1 MIGTKA
7 PSSQTGAEFRL
18 LVDQTSIAMIVV
30 RTADNVI
37 EYGNQAANAM
47 FTVENMVGEK
57 LDSLGNASELI
68 RLMEEAQAG
77 KATIRDIQFTR
88 AGASWAAGSAQVITW
103 ADKPAVAI
111 SLMEITSRKK
121 LEAELRASVENLATS
136 NADLEQFAYIASHDL
151 QEPLRMISSY
161 MTLLKQRYQGKLD
174 SDADDFI
181 SYAVDGATRLQQMIN
196 DLLVFSRVQT
206 RGKELATSDTQTAY
220 VNAVENLAYMIGE
233 EKAEITHD
241 PLPSVLADSTQLT
254 MLFQNLLS
262 NAIKFHGDD
271 TPRIHLSVEP
281 VDGYYQFCVQDNG
294 IGIDPQFFDKIFL
307 IFRRL
312 HTREEYPGTGIGLA
326 VCKRIVSRH
335 GGQIWVES
343 QDGQGSRFYFTL
355 MRGDRKD

>member
-1 MIGTKA
+1 
-7 PSSQTGAEFRL
+7 L
-18 LVDQTSIAMIVV
+18 L
-30 RTADNVI
+30 
-37 EYGNQAANAM
+37 
-47 FTVENMVGEK
+47 
-57 LDSLGNASELI
+57 SL
-68 RLMEEAQAG
+68 
-77 KATIRDIQFTR
+77 T
-88 AGASWAAGSAQVITW
+88 
-103 ADKPAVAI
+103 
-111 SLMEITSRKK
+111 EITARKK
-121 LEAELRASVENLATS
+121 LEGELRASVESLATS

-196 DLLVFSRVQT
+196 DLLIFSRVQT
-206 RGKELATSDTQTAY
+206 RGKELVPAQAETAY
-220 VNAVENLAYMIGE
+220 MNAVENLAYSISE
-233 EKAEITHD
+233 EKAEVTHD
-241 PLPSVLADSTQLT
+241 PLPSVLADATQLT

-262 NAIKFHGDD
+262 NAIKFHGQEA
-271 TPRIHLSVEP
+271 PRIHVSVEP
-281 VDGYYQFCVQDNG
+281 GDEHYKFCVQDNG

-343 QDGQGSRFYFTL
+343 QDGQGTRFYFTL
-355 MRGDRKD
+355 LRGDRKE